1 MGSTPSVTTTYAY
14 DKIAMLVTLLAEHWP
29 LSTTYKLD
37 WRSWL
42 LGNCQLKVSNDRQCR
57 FLVSVFKFT
66 DNGSNSRVWMPGG
79 SEDKDGGQGRCRY
92 QWYTNT
98 THWLCLLTAT
108 IHPQYGVYARFAPLC
123 WHQGAWSRDTLTRSP
138 QGLRHGGI
146 YSQALD
152 KVNVKLVPKQNKK
165 KQPKALLSVAVFANS
180 SVVLLA
186 GVCFSVLIN
195 TN

>member
-42 LGNCQLKVSNDRQCR
+42 LGNSQLKVISDRQCR
-57 FLVSVFKFT
+57 FLVSVLKFT

-98 THWLCLLTAT
+98 THCVDWLPQSTHSTECTPSSLHCADTKVQDHVTHWQDRFKGWAMEAYTHRHLTK
-108 IHPQYGVYARFAPLC
+108 
-123 WHQGAWSRDTLTRSP
+123 LT
-138 QGLRHGGI
+138 
-146 YSQALD
+146 
-152 KVNVKLVPKQNKK
+152 
-165 KQPKALLSVAVFANS
+165 
-180 SVVLLA
+180 
-186 GVCFSVLIN
+186 
-195 TN
+195 

>member
-42 LGNCQLKVSNDRQCR
+42 LGSSQLKVINDIQRR

-66 DNGSNSRVWMPGG
+66 NIGSNSRVWMPGG

-98 THWLCLLTAT
+98 THRLCLLTAT
-108 IHPQYGVYARFAPLC
+108 IHPQWAYWVIFPCRCTEVTWWCAITWHDRFKGRISTHA
-123 WHQGAWSRDTLTRSP
+123 
-138 QGLRHGGI
+138 
-146 YSQALD
+146 QALD
-152 KVNVKLVPKQNKK
+152 RL
-165 KQPKALLSVAVFANS
+165 
-180 SVVLLA
+180 
-186 GVCFSVLIN
+186 
-195 TN
+195 T